1 MKYLLFVFG
10 TYDENHFVLEK
21 VGEIL
26 ERIASSDVKYRLGP
40 TGGIFSFESLSNSE
54 KIDENVYGYLSVFS
68 AMYFIT
74 PLNEDVFYGIQDEEI
89 CKQLIGEIEEEDDNL
104 SGEQNMEHNLSDIS
118 EELKSI
124 SNESKTMTDEE
135 LRNFMK
141 RIIDI
146 EETLEKLKI
155 PSLDDIL
162 DKINECG
169 IENLTQLE
177 KELLDEY
184 AKG

>member
-26 ERIASSDVKYRLGP
+26 GRIASGDVKYRLGP
-40 TGGIFSFESLSNSE
+40 TGGIFSFESLNNSE
-54 KIDENVYGYLSVFS
+54 QIDEIVYGYLSVFS

-74 PLNEDVFYGIQDEEI
+74 PLDEDVFYGIQDEEI
-89 CKQLIGEIEEEDDNL
+89 CKQLIGEIEEDDNL
-104 SGEQNMEHNLSDIS
+104 SDEQTMEHNLSDIT
-118 EELKSI
+118 EELKSM
-124 SNESKTMTDEE
+124 SNESKTMSDEE
-135 LRNFMK
+135 LRNFIK
-141 RIIDI
+141 RITDI

-162 DKINECG
+162 DRINEYG
-169 IENLTQLE
+169 IQNLTQLE